1 MDCCIVIPAYCP
13 SPALTGYASELL
25 AAQSGPVAVV
35 DDGSGPAYSAV
46 FDALAELPGCTVLRH
61 PRNLGKGA
69 AIKTAIR
76 WYRSSGAE
84 LGGIITADCDGQHTV
99 RDVLRLAA
107 ALAEAPD
114 SLILGVRTF
123 GPGTPPKSAAGNRII
138 SRLMSVLYGIEL
150 EDTQTGLRALPNRLL
165 PTLESLPGD
174 RYEYELNM
182 LLQANRMCVPF
193 ITVPIETLYFN
204 NNAGSHFRAVADT
217 LRIAALLSVGLI
229 QYALSSAAS
238 AIVDVAFYGL
248 LVKFVLDGLPF
259 SLRLALAAAGARVI
273 SSLVNYTC
281 NRKLPYVQNERLFPT
296 LLRYYAL
303 WACQLTASIGLVWTL
318 HEWLGMDELWAK
330 LIVDLGLAAASYQVQ
345 MRWVF
350 RMDRDRGSAPARESP
365 VKR

>member
-1 MDCCIVIPAYCP
+1 MDCCIVIPAYRP
-13 SPALTGYASELL
+13 SPALIGYAAELL

-35 DDGSGPAYSAV
+35 DDGGGPTYNDI
-46 FDALAELPGCTVLRH
+46 FDALADLPGCTVLRH
-61 PRNLGKGA
+61 LQNRGKGA

-76 WYRSSGAE
+76 WYRNSGAD
-84 LGGIITADCDGQHTV
+84 LAGIITADCDGQHTV
-99 RDVLRLAA
+99 QDVLRLSA

-123 GPGTPPKSAAGNRII
+123 GPGTPPKSAAGNRTI
-138 SRLMSVLYGIEL
+138 SKLLSVLYGIEL

-165 PTLESLPGD
+165 PTLETLSGD

-193 ITVPIETLYFN
+193 VTVPIETLYFD
-204 NNAGSHFRAVADT
+204 NNAGSHFRAVTDT
-217 LRIAALLSVGLI
+217 LRIAALLGAGLA

-259 SLRLALAAAGARVI
+259 STRLALAAAAARVI
-273 SSLVNYTC
+273 SSIVNYTC
-281 NRKLPYVQNERLFPT
+281 NRKLPYVQNERIFPT

-303 WACQLTASIGLVWTL
+303 WACQLAASISLVWVI
-318 HEWLGMDELWAK
+318 HEWLGVDELWAK

-350 RMDRDRGSAPARESP
+350 RLDRSAGAAALQESP
-365 VKR
+365 VER